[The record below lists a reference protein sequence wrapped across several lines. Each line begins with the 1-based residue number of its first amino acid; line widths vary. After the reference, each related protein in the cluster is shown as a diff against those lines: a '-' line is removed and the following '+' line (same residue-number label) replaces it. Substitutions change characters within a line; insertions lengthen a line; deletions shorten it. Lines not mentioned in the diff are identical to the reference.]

1 MSKYGEILLSSAP
14 NEDCKSLTADRM
26 FQRETWLQNRP
37 KLTVIQLHV
46 RLKQFFYMMRFNEFD
61 CRLCIFRKCYKN
73 QKQQKNGPYDYYHK
87 LRRPSRGR
95 TCHHCSAG
103 NVAIGVYVVRD
114 KTIGRSSCYQDLPL
128 MRRADFLRCVDVIY
142 HQRGVD
148 QNDMQPTTTNNE
160 RRNADEE
167 GGNDDVVW
175 LWCGGI
181 NNILSHY

>member
-1 MSKYGEILLSSAP
+1 MALMTTTTNCGDQVGEERAI
-14 NEDCKSLTADRM
+14 
-26 FQRETWLQNRP
+26 
-37 KLTVIQLHV
+37 I
-46 RLKQFFYMMRFNEFD
+46 
-61 CRLCIFRKCYKN
+61 
-73 QKQQKNGPYDYYHK
+73 
-87 LRRPSRGR
+87 
-95 TCHHCSAG
+95 CSAG

-114 KTIGRSSCYQDLPL
+114 KTIGRSSCYQDLSL

-167 GGNDDVVW
+167 EMMIIYVV
-175 LWCGGI
+175 WCGGI